1 MSTQATRVRELS
13 YSAPLISNIRQIL
26 TGLQGFDS
34 MAREI
39 IQNADDAGAKNIRFD
54 ITDDAL
60 VVWNDAEFLSC
71 GLNSDECPWS
81 REGSPHLGKRKA
93 CDFHAISK
101 VGSGNKYN
109 QPGLIGR
116 FGIGFVSVYQLT
128 DQPIIRSGDVELKLD
143 PLSEKNQIRTI
154 DAVDGSE
161 IQMTWALDD
170 RSPIREALNASA
182 FSVESLGALQKDL
195 VNTAEDCLLF
205 LKNLG
210 SIEILR
216 NSKRVSF
223 VEKTVEDEN
232 HVDLFFERKDQRE
245 KWYVIHLNAEEAARP
260 LKERFVAI
268 ERLDRQTTAQIAFRV
283 DDHDERIGRLFA
295 YLPTEQDAPVPC
307 HINADFFPE
316 QTRKALVL
324 SGEQHERY
332 WNQMLL
338 GYAAQEIARRLED
351 LREVLGPEGLW
362 NVIDEAY
369 QNRND
374 AHFGVFWEEISAAAR
389 NAEVYWTSGQ
399 NWAHRVDCMLL
410 PSGYGNEHEK
420 ALEEIGIV
428 TVNSSMRPFKSSMTE
443 IGVSGL
449 TLGDM
454 LAALKSWEASLLGE
468 ENKQDWP
475 SLQETLAPIWRILD
489 DFLETALRERSAQRN
504 KVIGRREQEFK
515 EHVAYLLKLNLAPR
529 FDGRLVSLIELKRL
543 PAQAKSEQVSTY
555 FPELPLVLEDFTRYP
570 QLLSLVPIF
579 LFEDLLN
586 ELAKKVVDDE
596 TAVSFLSSDKKRVRG
611 FYDFLAD
618 YPRDEDED
626 YSQAVDATPFLAG
639 HGRFLTPKLAVLPGG
654 FDDPIGRFD
663 TLDLEF
669 FGDRARRFLREV
681 LKVETLTLEAYVKDH
696 LADILDEELSNEQ
709 YVALLDVLVSKKD
722 LLEKEDTREIL
733 AVLPMV
739 RTKDGLL
746 KAARDC
752 YAKTDAL
759 AEILGNEDGFWVDE
773 SIFAKSRVE
782 LYLGFFRSLGMRG
795 KPSLEHAL
803 DRIEAIV
810 KNPASEKTRA
820 AISKIFGF
828 LLEVYQEEDLAK
840 KEEEFEDEISR
851 MRYMQWLPGE
861 KEGEPLEYY
870 WYAPHELYQP
880 FRAGGFSS
888 QVLVLGVTGM
898 GRRLGRD
905 FLEFLEM
912 PAEPDTSTVV
922 EHLEHCI
929 ERRLEPSKHTY
940 QILNERMKKEDDTFF
955 IERLKD
961 QACVYAPIKKA
972 FISTDRFF
980 WSKPNL
986 PRYCFKAPDW
996 MHEYKELFDFLGV
1009 AEEPSTETYVDVLI
1023 EISGQFGGDVSGL
1036 TGEASL
1042 VHQLCIETLSEKLR
1056 DDPAETSR
1064 HLGLLRKHP
1073 FLCTLAGTL
1082 AFFDEVAVQD
1092 SEWLA
1097 EPFGRELDARLVRSS
1112 PETAELIEWFK
1123 IRPLS
1128 LVTRLETVAL
1138 GEVIDDEDAT
1148 KLVRDRSDLLGWL
1161 CSDLRTETRRR
1172 LENSLRQIE
1181 FLRTDVL
1188 TVRSVF
1194 RLDDVP
1200 FASSPRDQEVVFDA
1214 DEATVYVH
1222 LNLQGSYWIPAFR
1235 SIFSTLLAGESK
1247 ADIGKFALSAD
1258 TVLSASSR
1266 EDAVIK
1272 LRQAGCESLEVED
1285 VPIEELQEDEVGE
1298 LDFGGQP
1305 EGAQPD
1311 WDVDEDE
1318 VIDDR
1323 EESPEKTASN
1333 VHIAEEARKKAAR
1346 TGSIGVSETGS
1357 KDDDDGRLGCPSN
1370 TQLGSGTGSGFK
1382 DDETQK
1388 PARKARTEWMRSYVK
1403 PERGDT
1409 REAGGA
1415 SGPSSERI
1423 SAIDEAAMNAVMEY
1437 EHNRAFVPE
1446 RQPHFNPGYDVL
1458 SRSKKGDE
1466 KRLIEV
1472 KGLDGEWTERGVKLS
1487 RTQISFA
1494 QDHPDESW
1502 LYVVEHARE
1511 PKKRKI
1517 NAIKNPFF
1525 KADEFWFDRVWREVA
1540 EEKGG
1545 DYKAQFVAGRRI
1557 QVEGFGVGTII
1568 DIRKIGVMTQLKVEF
1583 SDWGTRSITF
1593 NATTMELLED

>member
-1 MSTQATRVRELS
+1 MPSNAHRVRELS

-54 ITDDAL
+54 ITDSAL
-60 VVWNDAEFLSC
+60 VVLNDAEFLSC

-81 REGSPHLGKRKA
+81 REGNPHLGKRKA

-128 DQPIIRSGDVELKLD
+128 DNPIIRSGDVELTLD

-161 IQMTWALDD
+161 IRMTWALDD

-182 FSVESLGALQKDL
+182 FSPESLGGLQTDL
-195 VNTAEDCLLF
+195 VATAEDCLLF
-205 LKNLG
+205 LKNLE
-210 SIEILR
+210 SIEVLR
-216 NSKRVSF
+216 NGKRVSL
-223 VEKTVEDEN
+223 VEKSVEDEN
-232 HVDLFFERKDQRE
+232 HVDLFSERKGQRE
-245 KWYVIHLNAEEAARP
+245 KWYVIHLDAEEAARP

-324 SGEQHERY
+324 SGEQHERH

-338 GYAAQEIARRLED
+338 GYVAQEIARRLEE
-351 LREVLGPEGLW
+351 LREVLGPKGLW

-369 QNRND
+369 QNRSD
-374 AHFGVFWEEISAAAR
+374 VHFGVFWKEISAAAR
-389 NAEVYWTSGQ
+389 DAEVYWTSGQ
-399 NWAHRVDCMLL
+399 SWAHRLDCMLL
-410 PSGYGNEHEK
+410 PSGYGSEHEK
-420 ALEEIGIV
+420 ALREIGLV

-443 IGVSGL
+443 IGVSVL

-454 LAALKSWEASLLGE
+454 VAALKSWDVSSLGE
-468 ENKQDWP
+468 ETKRDWP
-475 SLQETLAPIWRILD
+475 GLQETLTPIWRILE
-489 DFLETALRERSAQRN
+489 DFLETASSERTAQKIKVVGRKEIELRGQIAD
-504 KVIGRREQEFK
+504 
-515 EHVAYLLKLNLAPR
+515 LLKLRITPR
-529 FDGRLVSLIELKRL
+529 SDGRLVSLTELKRL
-543 PAQAKSEQVSTY
+543 PAQAKPELVSAY
-555 FPELPLVLEDFTRYP
+555 FPELPLVLEVFTRYP
-570 QLLSLVPIF
+570 QLLSHIPVF
-579 LFEDLLN
+579 LFEDLLS
-586 ELAKKVVDDE
+586 ELAEQVVDDE
-596 TAVSFLSSDKKRVRG
+596 SAVTFLSSDKKRVRG

-618 YPRDEDED
+618 YPREEDED
-626 YSQAVDATPFLAG
+626 YSHTVASTPFLAG
-639 HGRFLTPKLAVLPGG
+639 HGRFLSPSVAVLPGG

-669 FGDRARRFLREV
+669 FGDRARRFLKDV
-681 LKVETLTLEAYVKDH
+681 LKVETLTLEAYVNDH

-709 YVALLDVLVSKKD
+709 YVSLLDVLVSKKD
-722 LLEKEDTREIL
+722 LLEKEGMRETL
-733 AVLPMV
+733 AALPMV

-746 KAARDC
+746 RAARDC

-759 AEILGNEDGFWVDE
+759 TEILGNQDGFWVDE
-773 SIFAKSRVE
+773 SIFSKSRTE

-810 KNPASEKTRA
+810 EDPPSEKTRS

-828 LLEVYQEEDLAK
+828 LFEVFQEEDLAK

-851 MRYMQWLPGE
+851 MRHMDWLPGE
-861 KEGEPLEYY
+861 KEGGLDTEY

-888 QVLVLGVTGM
+888 QVVVLGVTGT
-898 GRRLGRD
+898 GRRLNRD

-922 EHLEHCI
+922 EHLEDCI
-929 ERRLEPSKHTY
+929 ERGLEPSKHTY
-940 QILNERMKKEDDTFF
+940 QILSERMKKEDDTFF

-961 QACVYAPIKKA
+961 QDCIYAPNKKA

-986 PRYCFKAPDW
+986 PRYCFKAPEW

-1023 EISGQFGGDVSGL
+1023 DISGQFGGDASGL
-1036 TGEASL
+1036 PGETSL
-1042 VHQLCIETLSEKLR
+1042 VHELCIKTLSEKLR

-1064 HLGLLRKHP
+1064 HLGSLREQP
-1073 FLCTLAGTL
+1073 FLSTLAGTL
-1082 AFFDEVAVQD
+1082 AFADEVAVQD

-1097 EPFGRELDARLVRSS
+1097 EPFGGELDARLVRSS
-1112 PETAELIEWFK
+1112 PETTDFIEWFK

-1128 LVTRLETVAL
+1128 SVTRLETVAL
-1138 GEVIDDEDAT
+1138 GDVINDEDAT

-1161 CSDLRTETRRR
+1161 CSDLRTDTRRR
-1172 LENSLRQIE
+1172 LEKTLREIE
-1181 FLRTDVL
+1181 LLRTDVL

-1200 FASSPRDQEVVFDA
+1200 FASPPRDEEVVFDA
-1214 DEATVYVH
+1214 DKAKVYV
-1222 LNLQGSYWIPAFR
+1222 LLDLQGSYWIPAFR
-1235 SIFSTLLAGESK
+1235 SIFCTLLAGESK

-1266 EDAVIK
+1266 EDAIFK
-1272 LRQAGCESLEVED
+1272 LRQAGYDSIEIED
-1285 VPIEELQEDEVGE
+1285 LSIDELPEDDVGE
-1298 LDFGGQP
+1298 LDFGGEP

-1311 WDVDEDE
+1311 WNVDDEE
-1318 VIDDR
+1318 VIDDT
-1323 EESPEKTASN
+1323 EESTERTASDA
-1333 VHIAEEARKKAAR
+1333 HISEETRKQAGGGKSPSSGGA
-1346 TGSIGVSETGS
+1346 GSEDGDGRSGSPSSTQSGSETGS
-1357 KDDDDGRLGCPSN
+1357 
-1370 TQLGSGTGSGFK
+1370 GSR
-1382 DDETQK
+1382 DEETQK
-1388 PARKARTEWMRSYVK
+1388 PARRARTEWMRSYVK
-1403 PERGDT
+1403 PEQGDT
-1409 REAGGA
+1409 REAGIA

-1423 SAIDEAAMNAVMEY
+1423 SAIDEAAMNAVMDY
-1437 EHNRAFVPE
+1437 ERNRGFVPE
-1446 RQPHFNPGYDVL
+1446 RQPHYNPGYDVL
-1458 SRSKKGDE
+1458 SRSKKGEE

-1494 QDHPDESW
+1494 QDHPDEAW
-1502 LYVVEHARE
+1502 LYVVEHALE

-1517 NAIKNPFF
+1517 NAIKNLFF

-1545 DYKAQFVAGRRI
+1545 DYRAQFVAGRRI
-1557 QVEGFGVGTII
+1557 QVDGFGVGTII
-1568 DIRKIGVMTQLKVEF
+1568 DIKKIGVMTQLKIEF
-1583 SDWGTRSITF
+1583 RDWGTRSIAF
-1593 NATTMELLED
+1593 NATTMELLEE

>member
-1 MSTQATRVRELS
+1 MSTQPTRVRELS

-39 IQNADDAGAKNIRFD
+39 IQNADDAGAKNICFD
-54 ITDDAL
+54 ITDSAL
-60 VVWNDAEFLSC
+60 VVWNNAKFLSC

-81 REGSPHLGKRKA
+81 REENPHLGKRKA

-128 DQPIIRSGDVELKLD
+128 DQPIIRSGDVELTLD
-143 PLSEKNQIRTI
+143 PLSEKNHIRTI
-154 DAVDGSE
+154 DAVDGTE

-182 FSVESLGALQKDL
+182 FSSESLGALQTDL
-195 VNTAEDCLLF
+195 VATAEGCLLF
-205 LKNLG
+205 LKNLE
-210 SIEILR
+210 SIEVLR
-216 NSKRVSF
+216 NGTRVSF
-223 VEKTVEDEN
+223 VTKSVEDEN
-232 HVDLFFERKDQRE
+232 HVDLFFERKDQQE
-245 KWYVIHLNAEEAARP
+245 KWYVIHLDAEEAARP
-260 LKERFVAI
+260 LKEKFVAI
-268 ERLDRQTTAQIAFRV
+268 ERLDRQTAAQVAFRI
-283 DDHDERIGRLFA
+283 DDHGERIGRLFA

-324 SGEQHERY
+324 SGEQHERH

-338 GYAAQEIARRLED
+338 GYVAQEIAGRLEE
-351 LREVLGPEGLW
+351 LREVLGPKGLW

-374 AHFGVFWEEISAAAR
+374 VHFGVFWKEISEAAR
-389 NAEVYWTSGQ
+389 DTEVYWTSGQ
-399 NWAHRVDCMLL
+399 SWAHRLGCMIL
-410 PSGYGNEHEK
+410 PSGYGSEHEK

-428 TVNSSMRPFKSSMTE
+428 TVNSSMRPFKSSMIE
-443 IGVSGL
+443 IGVSVL
-449 TLGDM
+449 TLGDIV
-454 LAALKSWEASLLGE
+454 AALKSWDVSSLGE
-468 ENKQDWP
+468 ETKRDWP
-475 SLQETLAPIWRILD
+475 SLQETLAPILRILED
-489 DFLETALRERSAQRN
+489 LLQTASSEEAGQRIR
-504 KVIGRREQEFK
+504 VIGRKERELQGQIAE
-515 EHVAYLLKLNLAPR
+515 LLKLRVAPR
-529 FDGRLVSLIELKRL
+529 SDGRLFSFKDLRRL
-543 PAQAKSEQVSTY
+543 PVQAKPEQVSTY
-555 FPELPLVLEDFTRYP
+555 FPDVPVVHEDLSRYS
-570 QLLSLVPIF
+570 QLLSLVPLF
-579 LFEDLLN
+579 LFTDLMSQ
-586 ELAKKVVDDE
+586 LADHVVDDD
-596 TAVSFLSSDKKRVRG
+596 TAVSLVSHDKKRARG

-618 YPRDEDED
+618 YPRDEEED
-626 YSQAVDATPFLAG
+626 YSHKVASTPFLAG
-639 HGRFLTPKLAVLPGG
+639 HGRFLSPSVAVLPGG

-669 FGDRARRFLREV
+669 FGDRARRFLKDV

-696 LADILDEELSNEQ
+696 LADILNEELSNEQ
-709 YVALLDVLVSKKD
+709 YVALLDVVVSKKD
-722 LLEKEDTREIL
+722 LLEKESMRETL
-733 AVLPMV
+733 AALPMV

-746 KAARDC
+746 RAAIDC

-759 AEILGNEDGFWVDE
+759 TEILGNEDGFWVDE
-773 SIFAKSRVE
+773 SIFSTSRTE

-810 KNPASEKTRA
+810 EDPPSEKTRS

-828 LLEVYQEEDLAK
+828 LFEVFQEEDLAK

-851 MRYMQWLPGE
+851 MRHMDWLPGE
-861 KEGEPLEYY
+861 KEGRLDTEH

-888 QVLVLGVTGM
+888 QVVVLSVTGT
-898 GRRLGRD
+898 GRRLNRD

-912 PAEPDTSTVV
+912 PAEPDTSTIV
-922 EHLEHCI
+922 EHLEDCI

-940 QILNERMKKEDDTFF
+940 QILSERLKKEDDTFV

-961 QACVYAPIKKA
+961 QECIYAPNKEA

-986 PRYCFKAPDW
+986 PRYCFKAPEW
-996 MHEYKELFDFLGV
+996 MHECKELFDFLGV

-1023 EISGQFGGDVSGL
+1023 DISSKFGGIASGL
-1036 TGEASL
+1036 PGETSL
-1042 VHQLCIETLSEKLR
+1042 VHELCIKTLSEYLR
-1056 DDPAETSR
+1056 DDPEETSR
-1064 HLGLLRKHP
+1064 HLGSLREQP
-1073 FLCTLAGTL
+1073 FLLTLAGTL
-1082 AFFDEVAVQD
+1082 AFVDEVAVQD

-1097 EPFGRELDARLVRSS
+1097 EPFGGELDARLVRSS
-1112 PETAELIEWFK
+1112 PETAVLIEWFK

-1128 LVTRLETVAL
+1128 SVTCLETVAL
-1138 GEVIDDEDAT
+1138 GDVIDDEDAT

-1172 LENSLRQIE
+1172 LETTLRKIE
-1181 FLRTDVL
+1181 LLRTDVL

-1200 FASSPRDQEVVFDA
+1200 FASPPRDEEVVFDA
-1214 DEATVYVH
+1214 DKAKVYV
-1222 LNLQGSYWIPAFR
+1222 LLDLQGSYWIPAFR
-1235 SIFSTLLAGESK
+1235 SIFSTLLAGEGK

-1266 EDAVIK
+1266 EDAIFK
-1272 LRQAGCESLEVED
+1272 LRQAGYDSIEVED
-1285 VPIEELQEDEVGE
+1285 QRIDELPEDDVGE
-1298 LDFGGQP
+1298 LDFGGES
-1305 EGAQPD
+1305 EGARTD
-1311 WDVDEDE
+1311 WDVDGDE
-1318 VIDDR
+1318 VIDDT
-1323 EESPEKTASN
+1323 EDPAEKTASDA
-1333 VHIAEEARKKAAR
+1333 HIAEEARKKAGETR
-1346 TGSIGVSETGS
+1346 PSSVGEVSSKDGDGRSGSPSNTGFDSETGS
-1357 KDDDDGRLGCPSN
+1357 ESKDQES
-1370 TQLGSGTGSGFK
+1370 
-1382 DDETQK
+1382 EK

-1403 PERGDT
+1403 PEQRES

-1423 SAIDEAAMNAVMEY
+1423 SAIDEAAMNAVMDY
-1437 EHNRAFVPE
+1437 ERNREFVPE
-1446 RQPHFNPGYDVL
+1446 RQPHYNPGYDVL

-1494 QDHPDESW
+1494 QDHPEEAW
-1502 LYVVEHARE
+1502 LYVVENALE

-1525 KADEFWFDRVWREVA
+1525 KADEFWFDRVWRELA

-1545 DYKAQFVAGRRI
+1545 DYRAQFVAGRRI
-1557 QVEGFGVGTII
+1557 QVDGFGVGTII
-1568 DIRKIGVMTQLKVEF
+1568 DIKKIGVMTQLKIEF
-1583 SDWGTRSITF
+1583 RDWGTRSIAF
-1593 NATTMELLED
+1593 NATTMELLEE